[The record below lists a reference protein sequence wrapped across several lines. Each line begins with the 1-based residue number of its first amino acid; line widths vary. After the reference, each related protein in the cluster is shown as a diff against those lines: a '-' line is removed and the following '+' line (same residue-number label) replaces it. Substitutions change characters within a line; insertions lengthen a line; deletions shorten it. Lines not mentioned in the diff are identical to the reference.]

1 MTPDDRTTAAL
12 PGRNEL
18 ESYLNGLGVPCLAAK
33 TVPFDP
39 GYDAHTVVSHIAQS
53 AHLMAGLKL
62 SMACWQIASISAT
75 RAKIDAARANA
86 VPVVTGGANF
96 EIAVERGTLESFLG
110 MCEALGVDCIEA
122 GEGFTQLIH
131 SAKQTL
137 AMARDHG
144 LDVQFEI
151 GRKNDGTFTPQRVRE
166 LVGQGRE
173 WLEAGA
179 VRLVIEARE
188 SAQGIGLFDSRGE
201 LRKDLVDMLVD
212 ELPLEVLCFE
222 APTKASQFALL
233 KHLGP
238 EVVLSNVR
246 LEELL
251 RVEVFRRGLHADSYG
266 HHQLGAW
273 SSFDE
278 EQVLELVGR

>member
-1 MTPDDRTTAAL
+1 
-12 PGRNEL
+12 
-18 ESYLNGLGVPCLAAK
+18 
-33 TVPFDP
+33 
-39 GYDAHTVVSHIAQS
+39 
-53 AHLMAGLKL
+53 
-62 SMACWQIASISAT
+62 
-75 RAKIDAARANA
+75 
-86 VPVVTGGANF
+86 
-96 EIAVERGTLESFLG
+96 

-122 GEGFTQLIH
+122 GEGFTQLNV

-137 AMARDHG
+137 TMARDHG

-188 SAQGIGLFDSRGE
+188 SAQGIGLFDARGE